1 MIKPQLLTGLI
12 GLTLICLV
20 AMYLGQTEVATAC
33 PAGIVALG
41 LKLLEVKK
49 EE

>member
-12 GLTLICLV
+12 GLVLICVV
-20 AMYLGQTEVATAC
+20 AMYLGFTDVAIAC

-41 LKLLEVKK
+41 LKLLEK
-49 EE
+49 